1 MIDGTLDGGALIVI
15 CWSVA
20 ALSLAAKKISE
31 LPSGDHAGDQERPVR
46 VTSRTISPVAALR
59 MTTSLPSCRCVL
71 QQPNAHLGS
80 PPAQCSHVHRT
91 ERRGPKGCRSR

>member
-1 MIDGTLDGGALIVI
+1 MIVGTLEGGALIVT

-20 ALSLAAKKISE
+20 ALSRAAKKINA

-59 MTTSLPSCRCVL
+59 ITTSLPFLSMRVAATQRPSGL
-71 QQPNAHLGS
+71 TAGS
-80 PPAQCSHVHRT
+80 I
-91 ERRGPKGCRSR
+91 